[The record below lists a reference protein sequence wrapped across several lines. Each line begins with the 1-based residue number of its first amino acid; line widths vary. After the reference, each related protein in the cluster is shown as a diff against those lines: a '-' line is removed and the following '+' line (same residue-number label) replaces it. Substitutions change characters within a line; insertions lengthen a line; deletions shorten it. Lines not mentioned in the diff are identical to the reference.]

1 MAERPK
7 RPKRPLAKTPAK
19 DRVAPRDAYHHRDLR
34 RALVDEAVA
43 VLREAGTDDF
53 TLRSLAR
60 RLGVSHAAP
69 YAHFADKTAL
79 LAEIAVLGF
88 TSLRESM
95 SLEAASH
102 ADAPDEA
109 MVAIGVAYVRFG
121 LQHPAHYRLMF
132 VAPELCGANKPDVV
146 EASGHACFQVLIDA
160 LDALRTDA
168 SERFGE
174 HRVDALGAWS
184 MVHGLTLLLIDQRAK
199 YQMEPAAALVL
210 TDRALRLFL
219 HGLLPV

>member
-7 RPKRPLAKTPAK
+7 RPRARGVTKGKATA
-19 DRVAPRDAYHHRDLR
+19 RDAYHHRDLR
-34 RALVDEAVA
+34 RALVDEAVI
-43 VLREAGTDDF
+43 VLQEAGTDDF

-88 TSLRESM
+88 ASLRESM
-95 SLEAASH
+95 QLERAPH
-102 ADAPDEA
+102 ADAPAEA

-121 LQHPAHYRLMF
+121 IEHPAHYRLMF
-132 VAPELCGANKPDVV
+132 VSPELCGANKPDVV
-146 EASGHACFQVLIDA
+146 EQCGHMCFQVLIDA
-160 LDALRTDA
+160 LDALRSDA
-168 SERFGE
+168 TERFGE
-174 HRVDALGAWS
+174 NRVDALGAWS
-184 MVHGLTLLLIDQRAK
+184 MVHGLTLLMIDQRAK
-199 YQMEPAAALVL
+199 FQMEPAVALQL

-219 HGLLPV
+219 HGLKPG